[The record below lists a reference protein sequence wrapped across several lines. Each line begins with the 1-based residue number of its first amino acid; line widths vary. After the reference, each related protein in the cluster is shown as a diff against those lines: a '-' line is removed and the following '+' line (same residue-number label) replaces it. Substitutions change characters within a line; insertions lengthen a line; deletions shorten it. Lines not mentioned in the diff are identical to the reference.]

1 MWFKSGQLLLL
12 APLLVVTAVQ
22 AAPNGPPS
30 PGEGRV
36 VSAPAPKPHSSN
48 ADSQPG
54 KSANVKGNL
63 RSGSRYGIGYEA
75 RHGMDAGTR
84 DDRGGDRME
93 RPEHPERI
101 ERIERPERAERDGR
115 GR

>member
-1 MWFKSGQLLLL
+1 MRFKFRHLFLL

-22 AAPNGPPS
+22 AAPNGPLN
-30 PGEGRV
+30 PGE
-36 VSAPAPKPHSSN
+36 AHN

-54 KSANVKGNL
+54 KSANVKGTL

-75 RHGMDAGTR
+75 RHGMDAGIR
-84 DDRGGDRME
+84 ENRGDRME